1 MRPQSLAP
9 PPSCSALCQHCAS
22 PAGRE
27 SGSPWLSPDAP
38 PLWWAAC
45 LNPLQSACCQMRG
58 LQSKQ
63 DKGLFLDQG
72 QTSQT
77 TSICQVGLGQNVSS
91 FGQHRARGPGQ
102 TLTPQTQV
110 CKKSPISN
118 FLPKCL
124 LGLPMMECSLPR
136 ITQNRGFCSPKD
148 EERAS
153 RGHHRLKCTWAM
165 EAGGP
170 TSWACPGPGV
180 SAQVNRT
187 SLGVHPRLVCRD
199 SLPLGGSGIS
209 WGVPSGAGIGSQLLS
224 APASLDPLAA

>member
-1 MRPQSLAP
+1 M
-9 PPSCSALCQHCAS
+9 ALAS
-22 PAGRE
+22 PAAADPAGSPPRCGDARAGEGNWASRPRLPLGVPVPAAPCGSGLPSGGHSENCQNEASVSGPASLLLSTVPALAGRE
-27 SGSPWLSPDAP
+27 SGSPWLSPGAP

-45 LNPLQSACCQMRG
+45 LNPLHSACCQMSG

-124 LGLPMMECSLPR
+124 LS
-136 ITQNRGFCSPKD
+136 S
-148 EERAS
+148 S
-153 RGHHRLKCTWAM
+153 S
-165 EAGGP
+165 
-170 TSWACPGPGV
+170 SWAYP
-180 SAQVNRT
+180 
-187 SLGVHPRLVCRD
+187 
-199 SLPLGGSGIS
+199 
-209 WGVPSGAGIGSQLLS
+209 
-224 APASLDPLAA
+224 